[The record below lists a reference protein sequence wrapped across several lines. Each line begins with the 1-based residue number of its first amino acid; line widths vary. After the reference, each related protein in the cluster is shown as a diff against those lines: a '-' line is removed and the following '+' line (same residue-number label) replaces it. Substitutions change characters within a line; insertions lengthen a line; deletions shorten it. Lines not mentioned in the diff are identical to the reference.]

1 MRNIRLFE
9 KVDSYRESLDAKE
22 LGIYPFFREIISE
35 QDTEV
40 ILKGNRRVLMLG
52 SNSYLGLTN
61 HPEVKAAAIQAV
73 SKYGTG
79 CAGSRF
85 LNGTLDIHEELEGE
99 LAAWVKKDAAMLY
112 STGFQVNQG
121 VIAAMAGRRDH
132 VVMDKLNHA
141 SLIDGGILS
150 TAKLHR
156 YPHNQMEKLEEI
168 LSAVPA
174 DSGIFIV
181 TEGVFSM
188 DGDIVDLPA
197 VVGLAEKYG
206 AAIMLDDAH
215 SLGVLGEQ
223 GSGTASRFGL
233 TEHIDFIMGTFS
245 KSLASIGGFVASDAQ
260 SIEYLRHRS
269 RSFIFSASM
278 PPASAAAVLAALK
291 IIKREPERV
300 ARLWKNTEQMR
311 QGLKS
316 LGFNTG
322 LSQTP
327 IIPVHVGD
335 VLTLAR
341 MNKKLEDEG
350 IFVNPVVPPAVPPT
364 DCLIRISLMA
374 THTSEQIGTALEKLE
389 KVGREFGV
397 I

>member
-1 MRNIRLFE
+1 MRNLRLFE
-9 KVDSYRESLDAKE
+9 KVDSYRESLDAKD
-22 LGIYPFFREIISE
+22 LGIYPFFREIVSE

-40 ILKGNRRVLMLG
+40 TLKGNRRVLMLG
-52 SNSYLGLTN
+52 SNSYMGLTN
-61 HPEVKAAAIQAV
+61 HPEVKEAAMKAV
-73 SKYGTG
+73 AKYGTG

-85 LNGTLDIHEELEGE
+85 LNGTLDVHEELEGE
-99 LAAWVKKDAAMLY
+99 LSAWVKKDASMLY

-150 TAKLHR
+150 TAKMHR
-156 YPHNQMEKLEEI
+156 YPHNNMEKLADI
-168 LSAVPA
+168 LSSLPDDA
-174 DSGIFIV
+174 GIFIV

-188 DGDIVDLPA
+188 DGDIVDLPE
-197 VVGLAEKYG
+197 VVRLAEKYN

-223 GSGTASRFGL
+223 GSGTASKFGL
-233 TEHIDFIMGTFS
+233 TDHIDFIMGTFS

-260 SIEYLRHRS
+260 TIEYLRHRS

-278 PPASAAAVLAALK
+278 PPASTAAVLAALK
-291 IIKREPERV
+291 IIKREPERM
-300 ARLWKNTEQMR
+300 AQLWKNTEQMR
-311 QGLKS
+311 EGLKS

-327 IIPVHVGD
+327 VIPVHVGD
-335 VLTLAR
+335 VYDLAR
-341 MNKKLEDEG
+341 MNKRLEEEG
-350 IFVNPVVPPAVPPT
+350 LFVNPVVPPAVPPT

-374 THTSEQIGTALEKLE
+374 THTSEQICTALEKLE